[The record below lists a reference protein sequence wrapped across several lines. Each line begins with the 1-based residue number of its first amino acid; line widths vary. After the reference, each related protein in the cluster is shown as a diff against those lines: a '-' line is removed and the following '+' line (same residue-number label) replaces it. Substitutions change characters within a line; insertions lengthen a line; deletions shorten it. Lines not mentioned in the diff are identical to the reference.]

1 MIDYENIFI
10 VLCAFIVGFIYWLVN
25 RVNLLRKRAEEMR
38 AKEMAT
44 AFQNLCNNFGVNSSV
59 LADDLTDY
67 VNKIT
72 ESYVVNGAS
81 GGNSATIS
89 LIPADNRLTTID
101 GTCYVSLANDYYRPR
116 RLKCVY
122 CGCISSKESGTC
134 EHCGAPLIEDEY

>member
-1 MIDYENIFI
+1 MIDYENFFI
-10 VLCAFIVGFIYWLVN
+10 VLCTFIVGLSYWLVN
-25 RVNLLRKRAEEMR
+25 RVILLRKGAEEMK

-44 AFQNLCNNFGVNSSV
+44 AIQNLCNNFGVNSSV

-67 VNKIT
+67 VNGLT
-72 ESYVVNGAS
+72 ESYVANGAS
-81 GGNSATIS
+81 GGTYILKPAEE
-89 LIPADNRLTTID
+89 LIAIDTTSSIM
-101 GTCYVSLANDYYRPR
+101 TSYYRPR